1 MTKIETAFIDV
12 PRDFKV
18 SCELVGIAVPDFLQ
32 LIINHFSYAHI
43 HMHDTSEYDMATKA
57 FLEADRSLVEKE
69 VKPAKHLSTDQQE
82 RFLKLFQQVLKTT
95 MNRNYS
101 FSARRN
107 KVKVLAGKMLEIYAK
122 GLDVKRVIYYDEE
135 TKINLSSEFLLM
147 SLIYHRTPTEL
158 LNAMMKR
165 VSYAEFFARYHLK
178 QEEHNPAMSFF
189 IRVLDGYGNI
199 QDSTYLSSVPFK
211 EFFLWDT
218 QEFRTR
224 YFFYRNLEDRID
236 AYRERLEENYQRI
249 NKPTFD
255 YD

>member
-1 MTKIETAFIDV
+1 MMNVETEFIDV

-32 LIINHFSYAHI
+32 LTIDRFSYAHV

-57 FLEADRSLVEKE
+57 FLEADRLLEEKE
-69 VKPAKHLSTDQQE
+69 IKAAKHLSTDQQE
-82 RFLKLFQQVLKTT
+82 RFLKLIRQVLKTT

-107 KVKVLAGKMLEIYAK
+107 KVKVLAGKLLQIYAE

-147 SLIYHRTPTEL
+147 TLINHRTPTEL

-165 VSYAEFFARYHLK
+165 VSYAAFAAQHDLK
-178 QEEHNPAMSFF
+178 KEEHNPAMSFF
-189 IRVLDGYGNI
+189 IRVMDGHGNI
-199 QDSTYLSSVPFK
+199 QDRTYLNSQPFK
-211 EFFLWDT
+211 EFFLWDI

-236 AYRERLEENYQRI
+236 VYRERLEEIYQQI
-249 NKPTFD
+249 NKPYFD
-255 YD
+255 HD